1 MAAIRKSGGVVVYF
15 WDGKL
20 ADPRDDGFAELLAQR
35 RFRSIETAA
44 SEEVS
49 VGWVTPADPTGDTF
63 ANEDLDGGLATW
75 LRLRIDKKTL
85 PKKWLQIYRDA
96 AEKQRGKKLSARER
110 RELKDELTERLLPRT
125 LPAVNLVDALLYH
138 DRKMVMLFATS
149 KAVREA
155 FTKLFFET
163 FTIPLERAD
172 PLRCAHVAKLGPDAD
187 RALDRLEPV
196 RWPQHEG
203 EKPRE
208 VARPKKA
215 NVAAVA
221 AAVAELEAEA
231 VGAADD
237 TAPWEEND
245 A

>member
-1 MAAIRKSGGVVVYF
+1 LAAIRKSGGVVTYF

-20 ADPRDDGFAELLAQR
+20 ADPRDEGFGELLAQR

-44 SEEVS
+44 REEMS
-49 VGWVTPADPTGDTF
+49 VGWVTPVDPTGDTF
-63 ANEDLDGGLATW
+63 AIEDLEGGVATW
-75 LRLRIDKKTL
+75 LRFRIDKKKL
-85 PKKWLQIYRDA
+85 PMKWLQIYRDA
-96 AEKQRGKKLSARER
+96 TEKQRGKKLSARER

-138 DRKMVMLFATS
+138 DRKMVLLFSTS

-163 FTIPLERAD
+163 FTIPIERAD
-172 PLRCAHVAKLGPDAD
+172 PLRCAHNARLGADAD
-187 RALDRLEPV
+187 RTIERLEPV
-196 RWPQHEG
+196 RWPQAEG

-208 VARPKKA
+208 VARPKKL
-215 NVAAVA
+215 NNAAVA
-221 AAVAELEAEA
+221 AAVAEVEAEDGP
-231 VGAADD
+231 VADD
-237 TAPWEEND
+237 TAPWEESE